1 MKLHLP
7 KKLRSAF
14 LSAAL
19 AVSAAAPSFAAITP
33 WTISYDENCQYATVG
48 GSDDER
54 LDFSLDETWN
64 NAWSIVFSVDAAS
77 LKNTDGT
84 PKTLTLLGVRGS
96 NILAEGITM
105 AGGSLTL
112 SVTNG
117 HPQSVSVNEKFSSCE
132 NITFVVSRNGNGAN
146 NLSLRAY
153 DSADLSAPLYELKG
167 DKAQNWSSGTLQGV
181 VFGGKGTYTAG
192 TNVSFANDEDVDS
205 YHMTKAGYTYGS
217 HASFSDLVNYCYG
230 STRNDLT
237 WSGTNGNWSSNSWT
251 TTEGTSSQSFTNYDS
266 VTFATPEATVTL
278 DSTTSVMAATVS
290 ENTTFDLNN
299 KTLAADGLTVGS
311 GKKLTVKGGGKL
323 AANTI
328 SGGII
333 DATASSVELRGNPTP
348 SEPSITNATI
358 KGSLTL
364 VGNSR
369 IALGG
374 TVVLDSVVNNLT
386 NGDSGYSLVGSGTV
400 DLTFT
405 GTSDLTNGGTNNF
418 SRIGLNQNSSITIV
432 SGAKLKTSTI
442 FNSYTFTGDVNASL
456 TVEQK
461 GTLELAGYS
470 DNPNTCVKSLV
481 NHGTIT
487 SSAAIG
493 SRKNITNT
501 GTLTVSDLYI
511 FNQEST
517 TSSLGGAVN
526 ISGALWL
533 GGTTKV
539 AGIVTTGYIG
549 LASGATAATTKL
561 TGDSTGT
568 LNINLASGRATANVA
583 LEGSFGINKTGNST
597 QNFSGNTSGYSGKLD
612 VSGGTLNL
620 AQMGES
626 SSVTLITLSGGST
639 LGLYRGSTTTPST
652 TAETTVTFGEGGKLT
667 VGEGG
672 GTLNANVVLGAGST
686 LSMDAALNLGSSLT
700 LNGTTLTGA
709 LLNQLLSG
717 PGSVTLFSGVDEL
730 YIGDSTE
737 NRAGSDFTLTTE
749 EVYAAFA
756 LSDEVAALFAPDSET
771 NKPIISVDYVANG
784 GHIMMTSNVPEP
796 ATATLSLLALA
807 ALAARRR
814 RK

>member
-7 KKLRSAF
+7 KNLRSTL

-19 AVSAAAPSFAAITP
+19 AVSAATPSFAAITP
-33 WTISYDENCQYATVG
+33 WDIPYDEGCQYATVG
-48 GSDDER
+48 SSDDER
-54 LDFSLDETWN
+54 LDFSLDKTWN
-64 NAWSIVFSVDAAS
+64 DNWSIVFSVDAAS

-84 PKTLTLLGVRGS
+84 SKTLTLLGVKGS

-105 AGGSLTL
+105 ADGSLTL

-117 HPQSVSVNEKFSSCE
+117 HPQSVSVSEKFSSCE
-132 NITFVVSRNGNGAN
+132 NITFVVSRNGSGAN
-146 NLSLRAY
+146 NFSLRAY
-153 DSADLSAPLYELKG
+153 DSADLGAPLYELKG
-167 DKAQNWSSGTLQGV
+167 DRAQNWSSGKLQGA

-192 TNVSFANDEDVDS
+192 TNVSFADDGNVGS

-217 HASFSDLVNYCYG
+217 SASFSDLVNYYYG
-230 STRNDLT
+230 STRTSLT
-237 WSGTNGNWSSNSWT
+237 WNGTNGNWSDASWST
-251 TTEGTSSQSFTNYDS
+251 ADGTSGQSFTNYDS
-266 VTFATPEATVTL
+266 VTFATPDTEVTL
-278 DSTTSVMAATVS
+278 DGTTSVMAATVS
-290 ENTTFDLNN
+290 ENTTFNLNN
-299 KTLAADGLTVGS
+299 KTLAADSLTLVSGKTLTVS
-311 GKKLTVKGGGKL
+311 GGGKL
-323 AANTI
+323 AANSI
-328 SGGII
+328 SGGTI
-333 DATASSVELRGNPTP
+333 DARASSVELRGT
-348 SEPSITNATI
+348 SITNATI
-358 KGSLTL
+358 KGELKLEGSARVVL
-364 VGNSR
+364 V
-369 IALGG
+369 G
-374 TVVLDSVVNNLT
+374 TVVLDSVVNNLSAG
-386 NGDSGYSLVGSGTV
+386 NYGYSLVGDGTV
-400 DLTFT
+400 NLTFT

-418 SRIGLNQNSSITIV
+418 SRIGLDQNSSITIA

-442 FNSYTFTGDVNASL
+442 FTSHTFTGDVNASL

-461 GTLELAGYS
+461 GTLELVGHS
-470 DNPNTCVKSLV
+470 GDNPNTCVKSLV
-481 NHGTIT
+481 NHGAVT

-501 GTLTVSDLYI
+501 GTLTVKDLYI
-511 FNQEST
+511 YNQEST
-517 TSSLGGAVN
+517 TSSLGGTVN
-526 ISGALWL
+526 ISRALWL

-539 AGIVTTGYIG
+539 AGNVTTGYIG
-549 LASGATAATTKL
+549 LASGAVAATTEL

-568 LNINLASGRATANVA
+568 LNINLASDRAAANVS
-583 LEGSFGINKTGNST
+583 LNGSFGINKTGNST

-620 AQMGES
+620 ANMGENS
-626 SSVTLITLSGGST
+626 RVTQIAISGGST
-639 LGLYRGSTTTPST
+639 LGLYSGTALTPST
-652 TAETTVTFGEGGKLT
+652 ANETTVTFGEGGKLT

-672 GTLNANVVLGAGST
+672 GTLNANVVLNAGSA
-686 LSMDAALNLGSSLT
+686 LSMDATLNLGSSLT
-700 LNGTTLTGA
+700 LNGTTLTGT

-730 YIGDSTE
+730 YIGDSTV

-771 NKPIISVDYVANG
+771 NKPAISVDYVADG

-807 ALAARRR
+807 ALCARRR